1 MKRLKGRQQD
11 RDLIQMSGVEMILPY
26 GFWERACEEYDVQHR
41 LECVRKELTDGRGE
55 LLYILGYAL

>member
-1 MKRLKGRQQD
+1 
-11 RDLIQMSGVEMILPY
+11 MSGIEMILPY

>member
-1 MKRLKGRQQD
+1 MKRLQGRQQG
-11 RDLIQMSGVEMILPY
+11 RDLIQMYGIKMILPY

-55 LLYILGYAL
+55 LLYILSYAL